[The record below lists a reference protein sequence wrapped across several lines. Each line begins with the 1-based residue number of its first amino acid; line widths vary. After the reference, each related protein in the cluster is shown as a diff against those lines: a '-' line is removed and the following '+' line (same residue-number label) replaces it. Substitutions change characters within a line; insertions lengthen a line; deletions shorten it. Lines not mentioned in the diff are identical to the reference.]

1 MTIGIDFSINST
13 AVCIQNEG
21 IKLFSFVPN
30 YRSTLSGFKT
40 HNKISDIVDIISYDK
55 QASTKDPIADQSIK
69 LANADSLS
77 DAIINAI
84 EPYIEGSPEIRI
96 EGFSFGSKGNSF
108 IDIITYNTFLKVKII
123 QKWGHCISVISPKTV
138 KKLYTGNGNASKC
151 DMLRTFFTKEDSE
164 FKQRLIDLEL
174 NREEDFNIPKPVDDL
189 VDSVALCNILI

>member
-1 MTIGIDFSINST
+1 
-13 AVCIQNEG
+13 
-21 IKLFSFVPN
+21 
-30 YRSTLSGFKT
+30 
-40 HNKISDIVDIISYDK
+40 
-55 QASTKDPIADQSIK
+55 
-69 LANADSLS
+69 
-77 DAIINAI
+77 
-84 EPYIEGSPEIRI
+84 
-96 EGFSFGSKGNSF
+96 
-108 IDIITYNTFLKVKII
+108 LKVKII